1 MSRATKMEPDPK
13 CSFCGRQKHRVKHL
27 IAGPA
32 IYICDD
38 CVKICNDI
46 LAESVTLWSGPR
58 PPTRGVLL
66 RPEFPDD
73 PAAVAAPEVAE
84 AQATTCSWC
93 KIRMEIRFMV
103 PVPKRGWLCAN
114 CLDTVEQVID
124 ALQRDHGGQSPAV

>member
-1 MSRATKMEPDPK
+1 MSGAAKGDVDPK
-13 CSFCGRQKHRVKHL
+13 CSFCRRQKHRVKHL

-32 IYICDD
+32 IFICDD

-46 LAESVTLWSGPR
+46 LAESVALSSGPQ
-58 PPTRGVLL
+58 PPKRGIVL

-73 PAAVAAPEVAE
+73 PVSVTAPEAAE
-84 AQATTCSWC
+84 ARAASCSWC

-103 PVPKRGWLCAN
+103 PVPRRGWLCAN

-124 ALQRDHGGQSPAV
+124 ALQRDHSGQSPAV